1 MSITFDEKIS
11 SCVNVVIQLFDGDG
25 KQVSKRR
32 MQYKCEM
39 PEQCRDDAEREAAMM
54 QGQANLK
61 TRTSDEWVQLLEEH
75 FGDNPKLQAAV
86 ASVVFWDYYT
96 DTRGRIWEIANSAG
110 RKVLS
115 VPCADIN
122 AGLKLLGYVKPAYR
136 AMTLRRML
144 TKLDK
149 IKVVGSKV
157 VVTDK

>member
-1 MSITFDEKIS
+1 MITFDEKIS

-25 KQVSKRR
+25 KQISQRR
-32 MQYKCEM
+32 LQWKCQM
-39 PEQCRDDAEREAAMM
+39 PDELKLEAEKESAMM
-54 QGQANLK
+54 QSQANLK
-61 TRTSDEWVQLLEEH
+61 MRSVDEWVQQLDDC
-75 FGDNPKLQAAV
+75 FQDSPKIKAAV
-86 ASVVFWDYYT
+86 ASVVFWDYVT
-96 DTRGRIWEIANSAG
+96 DTSGRIWEIANSVG

-149 IKVVGSKV
+149 IKVVGAKV
-157 VVTDK
+157 VVMDK